1 MKRHILPLVLMIV
14 CASAAYAEKRPQPLS
29 TDQRIRQVM
38 YSPNEVY
45 EIVGTYGFQTTIEFA
60 QDEEVKIA
68 SIGDSI
74 GWQVVP
80 MGSRVFAKPVE
91 DKATTN
97 LTVITNKRVYYFYL
111 MSSRNQAKEAT
122 TYLVRFVYDSGVSSY
137 PAINASPSAAA
148 PSTSPHLTKDPTDY
162 NFDYAISGDKAIE
175 LKMAFDDGQFT
186 YLLFAK
192 TTDLPAVFS
201 VDKDGRESLVNSRI
215 EGRYVVI
222 ERVSSQYTLRNGSV
236 TACLYNKNLPLQKDK
251 NAEVANVN
259 VNVDMPSK

>member
-1 MKRHILPLVLMIV
+1 MKRHILPLVLMIA
-14 CASAAYAEKRPQPLS
+14 CASAAYAEKRPQPLTS
-29 TDQRIRQVM
+29 DQRIRQVM

-60 QDEEVKIA
+60 QDEDVRIA

-97 LTVITNKRVYYFYL
+97 LTVVTNKRVYYFYL

-122 TYLVRFVYDSGVSSY
+122 TYLVRFVYDQGVSSY
-137 PAINASPSAAA
+137 PAANASPSAG
-148 PSTSPHLTKDPTDY
+148 TSSASPRLAKEPTDY

-175 LKMAFDDGQFT
+175 LKLAFDDGQFT

-222 ERVSSQYTLRNGSV
+222 ERVASQYTLRNGAV
-236 TACLYNKNLPLQKDK
+236 TACLYNKSRPLQKDK
-251 NAEVANVN
+251 IDAVARANVN
-259 VNVDMPSK
+259 VDIQGK